1 MKYAIENGIIDIA
14 YVQEQI
20 NMKRDNELLN
30 KHPYA
35 ITCGNDG
42 FWRTYLPTEN
52 GKRKQIKKKN
62 ETDIKKVVIE
72 YWKSQCN
79 NTFKDRYDV
88 WIERQKICGRSDN
101 TIYKYEADYKRFFEG
116 DSFEILDIR
125 NITDEDISSFIR
137 RLLSHKDIPYKA
149 LKGMFGYMKGVF
161 DKSIIDKIIEKNP
174 CNYVDLPMFKQF
186 CKEPDKKT
194 SKQRTLSSEEK
205 CALLKKIN
213 KSDSLAKHAVE
224 LSLYTG
230 MRVGELSA
238 LKWEDIDYNN
248 ETITICRSEKY
259 SRISKE
265 YYISTTKNDKIRK
278 IPLTDNMKDVLY
290 RTKEDEIRK
299 GYISEFVF
307 CDENGR
313 IHANRISCW
322 TRNNTLTKEF
332 YNVKSIHAIRR
343 TLNSNMK
350 CMGVS
355 TPVAAAILGH
365 TEKVNEENYTY
376 DTSSMTEKKKVVELA
391 GKIS

>member
-1 MKYAIENGIIDIA
+1 
-14 YVQEQI
+14 
-20 NMKRDNELLN
+20 
-30 KHPYA
+30 
-35 ITCGNDG
+35 
-42 FWRTYLPTEN
+42 
-52 GKRKQIKKKN
+52 
-62 ETDIKKVVIE
+62 
-72 YWKSQCN
+72 
-79 NTFKDRYDV
+79 
-88 WIERQKICGRSDN
+88 
-101 TIYKYEADYKRFFEG
+101 
-116 DSFEILDIR
+116 
-125 NITDEDISSFIR
+125 
-137 RLLSHKDIPYKA
+137 
-149 LKGMFGYMKGVF
+149 
-161 DKSIIDKIIEKNP
+161 
-174 CNYVDLPMFKQF
+174 
-186 CKEPDKKT
+186 
-194 SKQRTLSSEEK
+194 
-205 CALLKKIN
+205 
-213 KSDSLAKHAVE
+213 
-224 LSLYTG
+224 